1 MQTNKIATLLAG
13 IDTIPTLP
21 AIVGRVTA
29 TIACPKSSARDLT
42 EIIAPDQAL
51 MLKIL
56 KIANSAFYGRVRK
69 VGTLD
74 QALMALGFDEVRNL
88 VVSTAVFN
96 SFRRLK
102 ATPLFDPGKFWEH
115 AFVCGLAGR
124 IIAKKSALSDGELF
138 VTGLI
143 HDIGKLAIC
152 MVLPQEFAMILELSG
167 NSNLKTSSAE
177 LQILG
182 ITHAEMGA
190 QLLKRWMLPQDLI
203 DAVGYH
209 HRPAAAPVPTAYPIV
224 THLAD
229 LLAHYVTAKDALDG
243 GQSLDGRLTT
253 DIMGLARSQG
263 ILMDQDTFNKL
274 AEELEGQKEAQAG
287 ILEIFLS

>member
-1 MQTNKIATLLAG
+1 MQTSKITTLLAG

-74 QALMALGFDEVRNL
+74 QALMALGFDEVRNI

-96 SFRRLK
+96 SFSRLK
-102 ATPLFDPGKFWEH
+102 ATPLYDPGKFWEH
-115 AFVCGLAGR
+115 AFLCGLAGR

-152 MVLPQEFAMILELSG
+152 MLLPQEFAMILELSG
-167 NSNLKTSSAE
+167 SNLKTSSAE

-190 QLLKRWMLPQDLI
+190 QLLKRWMLPQDFI
-203 DAVGYH
+203 NAVGYH
-209 HRPAAAPVPTAYPIV
+209 HRPAEAPVLTAYPIV

-243 GQSLDGRLTT
+243 GQSLDGWITT
-253 DIMGLARSQG
+253 DIMDLARSQG
-263 ILMDQDTFNKL
+263 ILKDQDTFKKL
-274 AEELEGQKEAQAG
+274 AEELEAQKESQAG